1 MKHILLAVILLLSA
15 CDGSSVTA
23 QKIAEPQRQALEKA
37 KGVDQTS
44 QKANEELQKN
54 ISEPEEK

>member
-15 CDGSSVTA
+15 CDGSSTSK

-44 QKANEELQKN
+44 QKANEELQKK

>member
-1 MKHILLAVILLLSA
+1 MKHILIAVILLLSA
-15 CDGSSVTA
+15 CDGSSVTT

-44 QKANEELQKN
+44 QKTNEELQKK
-54 ISEPEEK
+54 ISESEEK